1 MYPKHFGFTGFL
13 FGNDIPPDEM
23 YPSAGITE
31 AGVRLHHLVEL
42 RGIGLLTG
50 DSGSGKSS
58 ACRRLCHQLHAGLY
72 KVIYVPLTTGN
83 PMDMYKTIAWEFGL
97 PTERNRAGLYRQIR
111 TEVTRLCTEARQKPV
126 LIVDEAQFLRSDVL
140 EELRLLTNYA
150 MDSDNRLCLLLC
162 GQSELR
168 RRIAMAVHESLHQRV
183 VVRYQMPPL
192 TRDEFPDYLVHLLR
206 RVGCEV
212 PVFAPAAVEALY
224 QASQGLPRKVGLYGH
239 HALLAAAL
247 AKAKTVSAEHVQ
259 AALTEAS

>member
-1 MYPKHFGFTGFL
+1 MYPKHFGFSGFV
-13 FGNDIPPDEM
+13 FGNDIPPEEM
-23 YPSAGITE
+23 YPSVGIIE
-31 AGVRLHHLVEL
+31 ARVRLQHLIEL

-58 ACRRLCHQLHAGLY
+58 ACRSLVSLLHTGLY
-72 KVIYVPLTTGN
+72 RVIYVPLTTGN

-111 TEVTRLCTEARQKPV
+111 TEVTRLCAEARQRPV
-126 LIVDEAQFLRSDVL
+126 LIVDEAHNLRSDVL

-192 TRDEFPDYLVHLLR
+192 TRDEFPDYLTHLLR

-212 PVFAPAAVEALY
+212 PVFAPAAVEALF
-224 QASQGLPRKVGLYGH
+224 QASTAITPCSPRPLPRPRPSPPS
-239 HALLAAAL
+239 
-247 AKAKTVSAEHVQ
+247 T
-259 AALTEAS
+259 

>member
-1 MYPKHFGFTGFL
+1 MYPKHFGFTGFV
-13 FGNDIPPDEM
+13 FNNDIPTDEM

-42 RGIGLLTG
+42 RGIGLITG

-58 ACRRLCHQLHAGLY
+58 ACRRFCGQLHAGLY
-72 KVIYVPLTTGN
+72 KVVYIPLSTGN
-83 PMDMYKTIAWEFGL
+83 PMDMYKSIAWEFGL
-97 PTERNRAGLYRQIR
+97 PTERNRAALYRQIR
-111 TEVTRLCTEARQKPV
+111 SEVTRLCTEARQRPV

-168 RRIAMAVHESLHQRV
+168 RRIGMAVHESLHQRV
-183 VVRYQMPPL
+183 IVRYQMPPL
-192 TRDEFPDYLVHLLR
+192 TRDEFPDYLAHLLR

-212 PVFAPAAVEALY
+212 PVFAPAAIEALY
-224 QASQGLPRKVGLYGH
+224 QASQGLPRKIGLYGH

-247 AKAKTVSAEHVQ
+247 AKAKLVTPEHVQ
-259 AALTEAS
+259 AALVEAT